1 MKKNRQRL
9 IVSLIIGIIASL
21 AALLS
26 SKTMLIDRW
35 EKQAQD
41 MIYRTFYREIHPE
54 DVVIIAIDQ
63 NSLNHLQEHQK
74 LLWPWPRDV
83 YAMMT
88 DFLTECGAK
97 VIAFDVIF
105 SSPDIDRLNVS
116 ADYADARFAEAM
128 QRSGRVVLATQM
140 EDSTHVTKSD
150 ITGHFNI
157 EAEYSGPES
166 YIHDYSNL
174 TAPIRIFQE
183 SMAIPGAV
191 NFFTDDDGVCRR
203 IPLIYRYENRVIPYM
218 ALSAVMVY
226 TGDSTLRADGDG
238 ITIHDYNIPVDKDG
252 RAELF
257 WYGPGGPGNTFTYVS
272 FAQLL
277 NAYFQSQ
284 LGLEPEI
291 SLDIF
296 KDKAVFIGATA
307 AGLLDLKTTPFS
319 PLEPYPGVEIYATL
333 FSNIVRGEFI
343 RHFNSIGWIVL
354 SLLLL
359 AGLCYVWQRFNIWK
373 ATLISVIVLCIP
385 VIIAIYLFQ
394 NNLHFFPVVQSET
407 AIIMSVIAVL
417 VVNYLTE
424 GREKAQVKKVFTR
437 YLHPAVV
444 ETLTQNP
451 DTVEMGG
458 KEIEAT
464 VVFTDLQGFTG
475 TSELFSPHEIVEF
488 LNDYFAQVE
497 TIIFQNNGMLDKYTG
512 DGIMAIFGA
521 PIESQDHAFQSCQ
534 AVIGF
539 QKLSKLSI
547 DKAGKTIQLI
557 TRVGMNSG
565 RLIVGNIGSPNRMD
579 FTAIGDTVNLA
590 ARLEGVNKIYGT
602 QNLISET
609 SYEMIKDKIICREI
623 DHIRVKGRDAALRI
637 FTIVGEIDIVD
648 NKTQDMLSF
657 HHDALK
663 LYQQREFIDA
673 TDMFEKALRLVPD
686 DPVAPVFIRRCGQL
700 LENPGLIDDG
710 GIFNITIK

>member
-97 VIAFDVIF
+97 MIAFDVIF

-128 QRSGRVVLATQM
+128 QRSGRVVLAIQM

-150 ITGHFNI
+150 ITGHFRI
-157 EAEYSGPES
+157 EANFNGPES
-166 YIHDYSNL
+166 YIHDYPNL

-218 ALSAVMVY
+218 ALSAAMIY
-226 TGDSTLRADGDG
+226 TGDSTLIAGENE
-238 ITIHDYNIPVDKDG
+238 IAVNKYPIPVDKDG

-277 NAYFQSQ
+277 NAYFQTQ
-284 LGLEPEI
+284 LGLESDI
-291 SLDIF
+291 SLEIF

-333 FSNIVRGEFI
+333 FSNIVRGDFI
-343 RHFNSIGWIVL
+343 RHFNSGWWIVL

-359 AGLCYVWQRFNIWK
+359 AGLCYAWQRLNIWK
-373 ATLISVIVLCIP
+373 ATLISVIVLSIP
-385 VIIAIYLFQ
+385 VIVAIYLFQ
-394 NNLHFFPVVQSET
+394 NKFYFFPVVQSEA

-424 GREKAQVKKVFTR
+424 GREKAQVKKVFNR

-444 ETLTQNP
+444 ESLTRNP
-451 DTVEMGG
+451 ETVEMGG

-475 TSELFSPHEIVEF
+475 TSELFTPHEIVAF

-547 DKAGKTIQLI
+547 EKAGKTIQLI

-609 SYEMIKDKIICREI
+609 TYEMIREKVICREI

-637 FTIVGEIDIVD
+637 FSIVGEIGKVD
-648 NKTQDMLSF
+648 NKTQDMLSL

-663 LYQQREFIDA
+663 LYRQRDFKDA
-673 TDMFEKALRLVPD
+673 TDKFEKALRLVPD
-686 DPVAPVFIRRCGQL
+686 DPVAQVFVRRCAQL
-700 LENPGLIDDG
+700 LENPGLIDDK